1 MGIDMHEEA
10 RKIGQLTG
18 EMSCTLQIVKKL
30 KGMGFGIKQVLQTIE
45 LPESAVL
52 RVFDGKEDIKK

>member
-18 EMSCTLQIVKKL
+18 EMSCTLQGVWFN
-30 KGMGFGIKQVLQTIE
+30 MGSK
-45 LPESAVL
+45 A
-52 RVFDGKEDIKK
+52 